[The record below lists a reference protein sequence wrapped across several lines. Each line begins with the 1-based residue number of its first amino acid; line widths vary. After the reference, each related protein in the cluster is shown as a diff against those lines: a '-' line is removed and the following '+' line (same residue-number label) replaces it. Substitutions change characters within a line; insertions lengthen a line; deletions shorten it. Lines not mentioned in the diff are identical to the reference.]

1 MRVLLDTD
9 CRSNARLEGL
19 PGERLSLSE
28 ERKEKKKR
36 TAQRR
41 FGKLQ
46 LNKPQDTLSF
56 GQKRPRRGLQSEN
69 KTQQISTNSSHQLPS
84 KLMEG

>member
-36 TAQRR
+36 TAQLR

-46 LNKPQDTLSF
+46 LIIRSLKFTLDLDGNLVPVQEKMYFHKAFSMSLTIPNIF
-56 GQKRPRRGLQSEN
+56 SG
-69 KTQQISTNSSHQLPS
+69 
-84 KLMEG
+84 